1 MRTRSV
7 AMACRDG
14 ELHVLRQALDAARSG
29 RGGAVFVAG
38 EGGIGKSRLAAA
50 VADLAFAADVSML
63 RGRGSTIGPM
73 VPFRS
78 LTEALMSLTRS
89 GDPIDVASLGPYGPV
104 LARLVP
110 DLGVAAP
117 TPDGVSLV
125 LLAEAVLRLIE
136 LAGRDRGCL
145 ILLDDLQDSD
155 AESLAVVEYLVDN
168 IERQS
173 TLLVCMVRSEPG
185 PAFELASAAARRG
198 SAELLELRRLSRDEV
213 RLLAG
218 SWLECAP
225 AEVPDEVAER
235 LWADSA
241 GIPLLAEELLTVMIR
256 DGLLARAAEAD
267 GGWRVTGRLRTRVTA
282 TLTHTLTARL
292 DQVGPQGRRL
302 LQLAAVLGRRFPLAV
317 LETAS
322 GLDSHELLS
331 HLHTEQTAQFVAPD
345 DEAPDWYAFQH
356 PLVAEALLTR
366 LRTEERTRLTRIA
379 ADALQQVFPG
389 LPGEWCQVSA
399 ALRLQAGQNAAAGR
413 LFAEA
418 GRRALDQ
425 GAANSAVT
433 LLDKALELLDGGD
446 GRDGGD
452 GDPQARADAFA
463 ARLLALAEAGL
474 MERAVASARE
484 LDQFTA
490 LLGPRE
496 RARLHTRLAWAA
508 AVAGRTEE
516 GLSQVAAARRLL
528 EPDPDDGDAV
538 HVDIVLAHLM
548 LDQPGPDQVSEAESL
563 ARRAAEV
570 AEREQLPLVACQAWQ
585 LLGALSR
592 SRDPGEAT
600 ECLERALSLAV
611 RHGLPIE
618 EIHALI
624 RLGNDEAL
632 RTGDIGRLEQV
643 RQEATRVGAVT
654 ARFQADASIAL
665 QMILRGRFDIAQEY
679 LDQVVES
686 TSRLRLLETHRY
698 ALLQRAILAAHRG
711 RRRAMDAALVEL
723 RNETGENAQHT
734 PRAYGL
740 ARAWCALLEENRPL
754 AAKELALALAAEE
767 KSPSI
772 YQLTGR
778 YGLDILLRALA
789 GRTERDEY
797 EALVAQPASR
807 LRWDRHLSLL
817 ADAVLRGRAGQGRE
831 AAELVAEAGRSG
843 APYAMARR
851 LGLRLV
857 AEAAI
862 TDGWGS
868 PVEWLREAEEY
879 FHHAEIDAVA
889 HGCRAQMRRAGA
901 RVAQRREGFD
911 DIPRALRSVGVTVRE
926 YEVLRLLTQRLGNR
940 EIAVRLSLSPRTVEK
955 YVAALITK
963 TGQPNRI
970 ALSEFGISTLTA

>member
-1 MRTRSV
+1 MV
-7 AMACRDG
+7 CRDG
-14 ELHVLRQALDAARSG
+14 ELGALQEALASAQAG
-29 RGGAVFVAG
+29 RGGTVFVVG

-50 VADLAFAADVSML
+50 VADLGFAADVSML
-63 RGRGSTIGPM
+63 RGRGSSIGPM

-89 GDPIDVASLGPYGPV
+89 GDPVDIAQLGPYGPV

-110 DLGVAAP
+110 DWGPVTPAP
-117 TPDGVSLV
+117 EGVSLV
-125 LLAEAVLRLIE
+125 LLAEAVLRLVD
-136 LAGRDRGCL
+136 LVSRGRGCL

-198 SAELLELRRLSRDEV
+198 SADVVELRRLGRDEV
-213 RLLAG
+213 RLLAA
-218 SWLECAP
+218 SCLECAP
-225 AEVPDEVAER
+225 PEVPDEVAEQ
-235 LWADSA
+235 LWSDSA
-241 GIPLLAEELLTVMIR
+241 GIPLLAEELLTAMVR
-256 DGLLARAAEAD
+256 DRLLTRAAEPDA
-267 GGWRVTGRLRTRVTA
+267 GWRVTGRLRTRVTA

-292 DQVGPQGRRL
+292 DRVGPQGRRL

-317 LETAS
+317 LQAAS
-322 GLDSHELLS
+322 GLDSRELLS

-356 PLVAEALLTR
+356 PLVAEALLAQ
-366 LRTEERTRLTRIA
+366 LSAEERTRLTRAA
-379 ADALQQVFPG
+379 ADALGTVFPG

-399 ALRLQAGQNAAAGR
+399 ALRLQAGQNTEAGR

-433 LLDKALELLDGGD
+433 LLDKALEVLGG
-446 GRDGGD
+446 GEGD

-474 MERAVASARE
+474 VERAVASARE

-490 LLGPRE
+490 LLDP
-496 RARLHTRLAWAA
+496 RARAHLHTRLAWAA
-508 AVAGRTEE
+508 AVAGRTSE
-516 GLSQVAAARRLL
+516 GLAQVEAARRLL
-528 EPDPDDGDAV
+528 EPNPDDRDSV
-538 HVDIVLAHLM
+538 HVDIVLAHLI
-548 LDQPGPDQVSEAESL
+548 LDQPGPDQVSAAESL

-592 SRDPGEAT
+592 TRDPAEAT
-600 ECLERALSLAV
+600 ACLEKALALAA

-632 RTGDIGRLEQV
+632 RTGEIGRLERV
-643 RQEATRVGAVT
+643 CQEATKVGAVT
-654 ARFQADASIAL
+654 VRFQADASIAL
-665 QMILRGRFDIAQEY
+665 QMILRGRFGAAEET
-679 LDQVVES
+679 LDQVLES
-686 TSRLRLLETHRY
+686 TSRLRLMETYRY
-698 ALLQRAILAAHRG
+698 ALLLRAILAAHRG
-711 RRRAMDAALVEL
+711 KRRAMDTAFADL
-723 RNETGENAQHT
+723 RTETGDHAQHT

-740 ARAWCALLEENRPL
+740 ARAWCALLEENR
-754 AAKELALALAAEE
+754 ELAVKDLSLALAAEE
-767 KSPSI
+767 QSPSI
-772 YQLTGR
+772 FQLTGR
-778 YGLDILLRALA
+778 YGLDILLRALS
-789 GRTERDEY
+789 GDLERAEF
-797 EALVAQPASR
+797 EAVVAQPASR

-817 ADAVLRGRAGQGRE
+817 ADAVLRGRAGRPQE
-831 AAELVAEAGRSG
+831 AVGLVAEAGRVG
-843 APYAMARR
+843 APFATAQQ

-862 TDGWGS
+862 ADGWGE
-868 PVEWLREAEEY
+868 PIEWLRQAEEH
-879 FHHAEIDAVA
+879 FHNAEIEAVA
-889 HGCRAQMRRAGA
+889 HGCRALMRRAGV
-901 RVAQRREGFD
+901 RVAQRRTGSD
-911 DIPRALRSVGVTVRE
+911 DIPPELRSIGVTVRE
-926 YEVLRLLTQRLGNR
+926 YEVLLLLTQRLGNR

-963 TGQPNRI
+963 TGKPNRI
-970 ALSEFGISTLTA
+970 ALSELGPTNSIG